1 MSSAV
6 VDSGRVRYFRR
17 FSASQ
22 RLQHGVQILTF
33 TTLCFTGLVQK
44 FSNSDTLETLIVLL
58 GGIERLRSVHRIAA
72 AIFVFE
78 AVYHALELGW
88 LILVKRARL
97 SMLPT
102 LKDGRDA
109 SQMFKY
115 FLGLTTE
122 RPQYDRFDFK
132 QKVEYLSLIWGSI
145 VMISTGLLMWFPTQ
159 AAVILPGEVIPAAR
173 VAHGGEGLLAC
184 LVIFTWHMYSA
195 HFSPEVFPI
204 DTTIFTGLISESR
217 MIHEHPLEYARIM
230 ADEAANAEVS
240 FFPAPAQ
247 ALNRIPVRVAEAP
260 VLNSTGAVAVA
271 QPAPLHAQ
279 HASAL
284 APEWV
289 DEEIEAIEIDYLDD
303 GFDEPTG
310 TFKRVTKLG

>member
-1 MSSAV
+1 MSSAAV
-6 VDSGRVRYFRR
+6 GSAKERHFLR
-17 FSASQ
+17 FSPAQ
-22 RLQHGVQILTF
+22 RVQHGIQILTF

-44 FSNSDTLETLIVLL
+44 YSSSETLETLIVLL
-58 GGIERLRSVHRIAA
+58 GGIERIRSTHRIAA

-159 AAVILPGEVIPAAR
+159 VAVILPGEVIPAAR

-230 ADEAANAEVS
+230 ADEAASAS
-240 FFPAPAQ
+240 
-247 ALNRIPVRVAEAP
+247 
-260 VLNSTGAVAVA
+260 
-271 QPAPLHAQ
+271 QPTPLYAQ

-284 APEWV
+284 APECV

-303 GFDEPTG
+303 DFDEPTG
-310 TFKRVTKLG
+310 TFKCVTKLG